1 MKTLVFIPFVA
12 ALSLNVHNSYHFLH
26 HAAIDTAG
34 IHHVQDGIISEW
46 TDSSFQMDKTT
57 SIHYAA
63 DNDGQNLYVA
73 MKIPDFRMQMKIMRM
88 GMSLYIDL
96 KGKKKE
102 NRGIEFPIKREG
114 EGGFSG
120 GGFGNNQSNDQN
132 QQGNTQQ
139 QGFDKKAM
147 RSRYAIYMLS
157 MKLFGFSDDE
167 VAPQELQRVGSVNL
181 NYSWEAT
188 DVMYIEYLIP
198 LNMLGDA
205 ASLNQK
211 TISIGWKING
221 IDASSFG
228 NGNLTSSSS
237 IVTQSSNGRTTTR
250 SLPTTNTSSNNAS
263 SNRSFD
269 SMMEE
274 QSFWT
279 KYTFH

>member
-1 MKTLVFIPFVA
+1 MRAIVFIPFVA
-12 ALSLNVHNSYHFLH
+12 ALSLNIHNSDHFLH
-26 HAAIDTAG
+26 PVATDTAG

-73 MKIPDFRMQMKIMRM
+73 MKIPDFRMQTKLMRM

-114 EGGFSG
+114 ESSFSG

-132 QQGNTQQ
+132 QQGNVQQ
-139 QGFDKKAM
+139 RGFDKKAM

-157 MKLFGFSDDE
+157 MKLFGFTDDE
-167 VAPQELQRVGSVNL
+167 VAPQELQRDGSVNL
-181 NYSWEAT
+181 NYSWDST
-188 DVMYIEYLIP
+188 DVMYIEYLVP
-198 LNMLGDA
+198 LKLLGDA
-205 ASLNQK
+205 SSLSQK
-211 TISIGWKING
+211 TISVGWKING
-221 IDASSFG
+221 VDLPSNATPPTASA
-228 NGNLTSSSS
+228 
-237 IVTQSSNGRTTTR
+237 
-250 SLPTTNTSSNNAS
+250 PTT
-263 SNRSFD
+263 SNRRVVTVPAGSGIGPNQGNVFN
-269 SMMEE
+269 SGSGQGNIMEE
-274 QSFWT
+274 QSFWM